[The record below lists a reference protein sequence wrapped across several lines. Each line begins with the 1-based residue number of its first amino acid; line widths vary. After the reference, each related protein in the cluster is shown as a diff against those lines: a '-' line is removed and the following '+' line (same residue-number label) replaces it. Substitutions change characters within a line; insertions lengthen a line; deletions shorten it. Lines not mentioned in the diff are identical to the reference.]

1 MKYPKNSNPLQS
13 TQPIDFKRSRGISM
27 RIMRVSIFTC
37 VTIALVWAP
46 YFSTPAAIKAE
57 DIVLA
62 LPFDDGEGEASVDLS
77 SNGNAATLVQGAKWG
92 EGKLGTC
99 LRLKNT
105 AHAAVANHPSLDLH
119 DTDFSLAIW
128 MNFSSEPGWY
138 NLMAHSEG
146 PGGGDKKWFWMFSGG
161 KFKFHIFNPG
171 GELAWID
178 SEFFGFPDL
187 DRWYHLAFVKQGDHY
202 TFYLDGGAFGESV
215 KKLPIPKE
223 INHDLTIGWSQE
235 DRYFQGLLDEV
246 LIVKQALTQH
256 DVQSHLSGGIQGIL
270 AVEPDEKLTTRW
282 GSLKSS
288 IGR

>member
-13 TQPIDFKRSRGISM
+13 TQLIDLKRSRGISM
-27 RIMRVSIFTC
+27 RITRVSIFTC

-46 YFSTPAAIKAE
+46 YFNAPAAIKAE

-62 LPFDDGEGEASVDLS
+62 LPFDEGEAEAAVDLS
-77 SNGNAATLVQGAKWG
+77 SNGNNAILVQGAKWG
-92 EGKLGTC
+92 DGQLGAC
-99 LRLKNT
+99 VRLKNT
-105 AHAAVANHPSLDLH
+105 AHAAVENHPSLDLH
-119 DTDFSLAIW
+119 NTDFSLAIW

-178 SEFFGFPDL
+178 SEFFGFPEL
-187 DRWYHLAFVKQGDHY
+187 DHWYHLAFVKQGDHY
-202 TFYLDGGAFGESV
+202 TFYLDGGAFGESE

-282 GSLKSS
+282 GSLKTG

>member
-1 MKYPKNSNPLQS
+1 
-13 TQPIDFKRSRGISM
+13 
-27 RIMRVSIFTC
+27 MRVSIFTC

-62 LPFDDGEGEASVDLS
+62 LPFDEGEAVAAVDLS
-77 SNGNAATLVQGAKWG
+77 SNGNNAILVQGAKWG
-92 EGKLGTC
+92 DGQIGAC
-99 LRLKNT
+99 VRLKNT

-187 DRWYHLAFVKQGDHY
+187 DRWYHLAFVKQRKQY
-202 TFYLDGGAFGESV
+202 TFFLDGEPFGESV
-215 KKLPIPKE
+215 KDLPVPKE
-223 INHDLTIGWSQE
+223 INNDLTIGWSQE

-246 LIVKQALTQH
+246 LIVKQALTRD
-256 DVQSHLSGGIQGIL
+256 DVQRHLLGGVRGIL
-270 AVEPDEKLTTRW
+270 AVKPDEKLTSRW
-282 GSLKSS
+282 GSLKTG

>member
-1 MKYPKNSNPLQS
+1 MHKPKKSNLLRS
-13 TQPIDFKRSRGISM
+13 TRPIDFQHIHDSGAVMMRASRFI
-27 RIMRVSIFTC
+27 C
-37 VTIALVWAP
+37 
-46 YFSTPAAIKAE
+46 AAIVLSWSASIHVNAGINAD

-62 LPFDDGEGEASVDLS
+62 LQFDEGEGENAVDLS
-77 SNGNAATLVQGAKWG
+77 SNGNSASLVQGAKWG
-92 EGKLGTC
+92 AGKLGTC

-119 DTDFSLAIW
+119 ETDFSLAIW

-178 SEFFGFPDL
+178 SEFFGFPEL
-187 DRWYHLAFVKQGDHY
+187 DRWYHLALVKRQEQY
-202 TFYLDGGAFGESV
+202 TFFLDGEPFGESV
-215 KKLPIPKE
+215 KDLPVPTE

-246 LIVKQALTQH
+246 LIVKQAMTRD
-256 DVQSHLSGGIQGIL
+256 DVQRHLLGGVRGIL
-270 AVEPDEKLTTRW
+270 AVEPGEKITTRW
-282 GSLKSS
+282 GDLRSG
-288 IGR
+288 IGL